1 MKRAVDGMPREDV
14 EHLLAVVLAAAG
26 LDDVAEHDL
35 LARVVQARIE
45 PEAAAEPRTSE
56 SSSR

>member
-1 MKRAVDGMPREDV
+1 MPRQDV
-14 EHLLAVVLAAAG
+14 EHLLAVALAAAG

-35 LARVVQARIE
+35 LAGVVQARLE
-45 PEAAAEPRTSE
+45 AEAAAQSADSE